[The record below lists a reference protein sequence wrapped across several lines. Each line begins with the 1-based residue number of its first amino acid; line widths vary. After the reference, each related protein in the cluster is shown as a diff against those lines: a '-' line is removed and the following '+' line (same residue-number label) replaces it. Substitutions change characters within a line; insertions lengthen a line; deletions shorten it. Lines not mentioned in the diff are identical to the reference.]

1 MTDNDD
7 LEYFSNLDDIEE
19 ETVLHALAILNEID
33 NGSFEVNDWEA
44 TFIQSIL
51 KQSKNWN
58 FKLSN
63 KQKAVIERMEEKY
76 LL

>member
-1 MTDNDD
+1 MTYNDEPD
-7 LEYFSNLDDIEE
+7 YTNLDDIEE
-19 ETVLHALAILNEID
+19 EVSLHALAILNEID
-33 NGSFEVNDWEA
+33 NGDFEVSDWEA
-44 TFIQSIL
+44 DFIQSIL
-51 KQSKNWN
+51 RQSKQWT

>member
-1 MTDNDD
+1 MTNNDEPD
-7 LEYFSNLDDIEE
+7 YTNLDDIEE
-19 ETVLHALAILNEID
+19 EVLLHALAILNEID
-33 NGSFEVNDWEA
+33 NGDFEVSDWEA
-44 TFIQSIL
+44 DFIQSIL
-51 KQSKNWN
+51 RQSKQWT

>member
-1 MTDNDD
+1 MTNNDEPD
-7 LEYFSNLDDIEE
+7 YTNLGDIEE
-19 ETVLHALAILNEID
+19 EVLLHALAILNEID
-33 NGSFEVNDWEA
+33 NGDFEVSDWEA
-44 TFIQSIL
+44 DFIQSIL
-51 KQSKNWN
+51 RQSKQWT

>member
-1 MTDNDD
+1 MTNNDEPD
-7 LEYFSNLDDIEE
+7 YTNLDDIEE
-19 ETVLHALAILNEID
+19 EVLLHALAILNEID
-33 NGSFEVNDWEA
+33 NGDFEVTDWEA
-44 TFIQSIL
+44 DFIQSIL
-51 KQSKNWN
+51 RQSKQWT